1 MTLPLKNWSA
11 GQRRLAARMPTSRQ
25 RAPPPFEAD
34 IEWRA
39 FSSSQCLRRTIE
51 RPVAANCSAVHA
63 ANIRQAVASAGLM
76 IEAAIIP
83 DNQIPIL
90 PLMPVVESLVRHDGE
105 KLVEQR
111 LRFGIRHVCNAD
123 GEARRDV
130 KRLTTRLRMG
140 AHDRVEHLF
149 RRLLVPLVVILSI

>member
-39 FSSSQCLRRTIE
+39 FSPSQCWRRTIE

-76 IEAAIIP
+76 IETAIIP
-83 DNQIPIL
+83 DHQILIL
-90 PLMPVVESLVRHDGE
+90 PVMPVMESLVHHDGE
-105 KLVEQR
+105 ELVEQR

-130 KRLTTRLRMG
+130 KRLATRLRMG
-140 AHDRVEHLF
+140 AQDGLEERG
-149 RRLLVPLVVILSI
+149 VV